1 MRKFLFITLLL
12 LFCQTA
18 VATLATAST
27 KDICSAEQLTEA
39 REDFLDRFR
48 AGNYTAAND
57 ILEQKYTA
65 CPELSET
72 FVRKKNNN
80 TLKRQPANSIR
91 FSFMHDL
98 LLSRLLTEKYEEGL
112 QIGDLLLNCN
122 AIQPPKEI
130 SLAMRLLLTEC
141 RKYTSS
147 QCSDDDKHN
156 SEIWNI
162 HSEALCRLT
171 TQIVQAV
178 KDRDLPALRKHIRGE
193 LSYSPRNRFMEGKTF
208 SQVFP
213 EDFRSAILKQG
224 PTSIM
229 PNWRGIIMGDWALV
243 LSPVSDD
250 EFPYKFMP
258 SDRFWI
264 RSIQSTPE
272 KFYRSDMPT
281 GWFIDG
287 KLLTPD
293 RLMKPL
299 ITNDNYKDIAQQ
311 FSLKNVADLTRYPGK
326 YLHKLPMSIHS
337 SWDTKDDHSFLRPVT
352 PTPEFE
358 QNEPYG
364 NTVRFTRLL
373 DDFRYRQQYEL
384 KAEVPTNLCQ
394 SLAPSFTGTCL
405 QSYLIET
412 GSYSGGTIGTVMMQT
427 IYGLFQMPD
436 GTKLIAPLVN
446 FTGESDARNYLED
459 HNIAPTQLRNDS
471 A

>member
-18 VATLATAST
+18 VATLATASA
-27 KDICSAEQLTEA
+27 KDICSAEQLTKA
-39 REDFLDRFR
+39 RKDFLDRFR
-48 AGNYTAAND
+48 AGNYTEAND

-72 FVRKKNNN
+72 FVRKKNNK
-80 TLKRQPANSIR
+80 TLERQPSDSIR

-130 SLAMRLLLTEC
+130 SLVMRLLLTEC

-156 SEIWNI
+156 SEFWNI
-162 HSEALCRLT
+162 QPEALCRLT

-193 LSYSPRNRFMEGKTF
+193 LRYPPRNRFMEGKTF

-213 EDFRSAILKQG
+213 ENFRNDIIKQG
-224 PTSIM
+224 PTSVM
-229 PNWRGIIMGDWALV
+229 HSWRGITMGDWSLV
-243 LSPVSDD
+243 LYPVPDD
-250 EFPYKFMP
+250 EFPYEFMP
-258 SDRFWI
+258 NDRFWI
-264 RSIQSTPE
+264 RSIQSKPE
-272 KFYRSDMPT
+272 KFYRDDMPT

-299 ITNDNYKDIAQQ
+299 ITNDNYEDIAQQ
-311 FSLKNVADLTRYPGK
+311 FSLKNIEDFTRYPGK

-337 SWDTKDDHSFLRPVT
+337 SRNVKNDYSLLRPAD

-358 QNEPYG
+358 QRETYD
-364 NTVRFTRLL
+364 NTVCFQRIL
-373 DDFRYRQQYEL
+373 DDIRDRQEYEL

-394 SLAPSFTGTCL
+394 SLAPSFTGNCL

-412 GSYSGGTIGTVMMQT
+412 GEETGGTIGTIIMQT

-436 GTKLIAPLVN
+436 GTKLVAPLVN
-446 FTGESDARNYLED
+446 FTGDSDARNYLED
-459 HNIAPTQLRNDS
+459 HNVAPTELRNDP